1 MQTTIKKLVGFLLLF
16 SSILFFS
23 CRSIVVRNY
32 EAESKNDGKLRIVQI
47 SDFHSN
53 DFGKDESVLIE
64 KVASA
69 QPDIILLTGDIFDF
83 EREGNLPVKNVAIL
97 LEGISKIAPFYYV
110 AGNHEYMV
118 GHVDECS
125 TLIEDF
131 GGHFLKDTSVSIDFA
146 SGSLVI
152 GGLYDPYEDLTEVQ
166 RLSDSKDN
174 REAYLTRLKSVAE
187 KSDEIKKDLENSG
200 KTVLASVLL
209 AHRPEYLKE
218 YSKYDF
224 DLVFSGHAHGGQ
236 WRIPGILNGL
246 YAPHQGLFPRYA
258 GGRKEKNDTV
268 FIISRGLSYQCP
280 NFPRIFNNPELVIVD
295 LN

>member
-1 MQTTIKKLVGFLLLF
+1 MQATLKKLLEFSLLF
-16 SSILFFS
+16 SALLFCS
-23 CRSIVVRNY
+23 CRSIVVRDY
-32 EAESKNDGKLRIVQI
+32 VDKSKNDGKLRIVQI

-64 KVASA
+64 KVADA
-69 QPDIILLTGDIFDF
+69 KPDVILLTGDIFDF
-83 EREGNLPVKNVAIL
+83 EREGNLPVKNVAVL

-110 AGNHEYMV
+110 AGNHEYMA

-131 GGHFLKDTSVSIDFA
+131 GGRVLKDTSVSIDFA
-146 SGSLVI
+146 AGFLII
-152 GGLYDPYEDLTEVQ
+152 GGLYDPYEDLTEAQ
-166 RLSDSKDN
+166 RLADSKDN
-174 REAYLTRLKSVAE
+174 REAYLNRLKSVAE
-187 KSDEIKKDLENSG
+187 KSNKIKKDLENSG
-200 KTVLASVLL
+200 KNVLASILL
-209 AHRPEYLKE
+209 AHRPEYLNE
-218 YSKYDF
+218 YSQYDF

-258 GGRKEKNDTV
+258 GGRKAKNDTV